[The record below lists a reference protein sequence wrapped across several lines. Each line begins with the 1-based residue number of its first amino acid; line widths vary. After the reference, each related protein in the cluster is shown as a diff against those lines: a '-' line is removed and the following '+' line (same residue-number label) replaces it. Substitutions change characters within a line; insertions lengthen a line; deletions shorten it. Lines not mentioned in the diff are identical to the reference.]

1 MEAMSLHAV
10 HPSMEGQDQGGSIVQ
25 RGGWA
30 TQKEGNGQV
39 MKNRMDKCLKP
50 NPNAILSH

>member
-30 TQKEGNGQV
+30 TRNEGNGQV
-39 MKNRMDKCLKP
+39 MKNKTDK
-50 NPNAILSH
+50 S